1 MQRFTSRGLFVISVL
16 AVALML
22 ITAVAIIPT
31 LRYQVRSWVVSSD
44 REILAKTSGYVTPE
58 GPFVFVFK
66 IRENG
71 SLKLEVYSNGDSAGE
86 STLLQKIDLNEVRD
100 GYVNF
105 QGNAT
110 NLALADTDHD
120 GAMDLIAPSFDDQM
134 TPRLNVFRFNRALN
148 SFERIVPPPQD

>member
-1 MQRFTSRGLFVISVL
+1 MQRFTSRGLFIISVL

-22 ITAVAIIPT
+22 ITAVAIVPS
-31 LRYQVRSWVVSSD
+31 LRHQVRSWVVSND

-58 GPFVFVFK
+58 GPLVSVFK
-66 IRENG
+66 IREDG
-71 SLKLEVYSNGDSAGE
+71 FLKLEVYTNSGNSDE
-86 STLLQKIDLNEVRD
+86 SVLLQKIDLNETRD

-120 GAMDLIAPSFDDQM
+120 GAMDLIAPSFDEQM
-134 TPRLNVFRFNRALN
+134 TPRLNIFRFNRALN
-148 SFERIVPPPQD
+148 SFEKIIPPPSN